1 MRICFP
7 CLLSGRGA
15 PIAKVQFQNPYDY
28 KKDNELIVASEGMY
42 TGMFIYCGKKGRQ
55 QQQQGA
61 LRRPPHARS
70 HTP

>member
-1 MRICFP
+1 M
-7 CLLSGRGA
+7 
-15 PIAKVQFQNPYDY
+15 VQFQNPYDY

-55 QQQQGA
+55 QA
-61 LRRPPHARS
+61 LQRPVHATL

>member
-1 MRICFP
+1 M
-7 CLLSGRGA
+7 
-15 PIAKVQFQNPYDY
+15 VQFQNPYDY